1 MDGNDP
7 LAVYRVTRDA
17 LTRAREGGGPTLI
30 EAVTYR
36 MGPHSTSDDPTR
48 YRSGEEVA
56 EWAKR
61 DPVRRFA
68 EHLRKAGVVD
78 EEKTGTLAAEASEQ
92 VQRAVK
98 ACEAASPVPPES
110 MVEDVYAEVPWHL
123 SEQRKILSLDE
134 G

>member
-17 LTRAREGGGPTLI
+17 LDRAREGDGPTLI

-48 YRSGEEVA
+48 YRSREEIA

-78 EEKTGTLAAEASEQ
+78 GEEAETLAEEARAEVLQ
-92 VQRAVK
+92 AVK
-98 ACEAASPVPPES
+98 ACEGAPPVPRES
-110 MVEDVYAEVPWHL
+110 MVEDVYAEMPWHL
-123 SEQRKILSLDE
+123 VEQGKLLPHDE
-134 G
+134 E

>member
-1 MDGNDP
+1 
-7 LAVYRVTRDA
+7 
-17 LTRAREGGGPTLI
+17 
-30 EAVTYR
+30 

-48 YRSGEEVA
+48 YRAEEEVA

-68 EHLRKAGVVD
+68 EHLRKAGVVGGK
-78 EEKTGTLAAEASEQ
+78 EAETLAEEASRE

-98 ACEAASPVPPES
+98 ACEGVSPVSPKS

-123 SEQRKILSLDE
+123 GEQRRQLPPGE
-134 G
+134 E